1 VGQLERSYQGLP
13 LPALE
18 KRESTA
24 LMGLLG
30 PFELDQTS
38 AYTPARL
45 ADAAARL
52 PSLPPDAAWPLAR
65 AALDQAAAAD
75 CQRAAGAQH
84 YQEFKLEAAY
94 YDLNWSQLLLPCYI
108 TYYEDD
114 AGRRVPVW
122 VNGQSGQIGG
132 TRRASLRRAW
142 YVSGAM
148 GAAAVLCLL
157 LGGLLAL
164 LKVQALPALAL
175 LLGLALLFVAALPVL
190 WAWQF
195 NQGVKRKA

>member
-1 VGQLERSYQGLP
+1 
-13 LPALE
+13 
-18 KRESTA
+18 
-24 LMGLLG
+24 
-30 PFELDQTS
+30 
-38 AYTPARL
+38 L
-45 ADAAARL
+45 ANAAARI
-52 PSLPPDAAWPLAR
+52 PSLSPDAAWPLAR
-65 AALDQAAAAD
+65 AALDRAAAND

-84 YQEFKLEAAY
+84 HREFKLEAAY
-94 YDLNWSQLLLPCYI
+94 HDLHWSQLLLPCYV

-114 AGRRVPVW
+114 GGRRVPVW

-142 YVSGAM
+142 FASGAL
-148 GAAAVLCLL
+148 GAAATLCLL
-157 LGGLLAL
+157 LGGLLTL

-195 NQGVKRKA
+195 NQK